1 MGEESVYE
9 VGLGLLPGIGNYL
22 TRTLISYCGS
32 AKQVWLAP
40 PGKIE
45 KIPGVGPTARNTLK
59 GGKGVLQQAETI
71 LAQAQKEEV
80 KLLFYTHKNYP
91 DRLKQIADAP
101 TLLYYKGTADLNQ
114 PKIVSIVGTRQ
125 CTPYGKEIT
134 EQIVKDLTK
143 HQVLILSGLAY
154 GIDVA
159 AHRAATQNNL
169 PTVGVMANGL
179 DTIYPAVHRKV
190 ADKMLE
196 NGGLLSENTFGIKP
210 DAHFF
215 PARNRIIA
223 GMADVTIIVESAIKG
238 GTLITADI
246 AHSYNK
252 DIMAVPGPINSPFS
266 AGCNYLIKSHKA
278 AVYTELKDLE
288 ELLNWDLENSKSA
301 ISKTNQHKYTAED
314 FTPEEFKIIRVL
326 QETKEE
332 QIDTLSWKA
341 QIPINQISS
350 LLLGLEFK
358 GIVKAL
364 PGKKF
369 ILI

>member
-1 MGEESVYE
+1 MGEELVYE
-9 VGLGLLPGIGNYL
+9 VGIGLLPGIGNYL

-32 AKQVWLAP
+32 AKQVWHAP

-45 KIPGVGPTARNTLK
+45 KIPGIGPTALNALK
-59 GGKGVLQQAETI
+59 QGKNVLKQAEAI

-80 KLLFYTHKNYP
+80 QVLFYTHKNYP

-101 TLLYYKGTADLNQ
+101 TLLYYKGNCSLNQ
-114 PKIVSIVGTRQ
+114 RKIVSIVGTRK
-125 CTPYGKEIT
+125 CTSYGKEIT

-143 HQVLILSGLAY
+143 HQALILSGLAY
-154 GIDVA
+154 GIDIA
-159 AHRAATQNNL
+159 AHRAATQYNL

-179 DTIYPAVHRKV
+179 DTIYPAVHRKISE
-190 ADKMLE
+190 KMLE
-196 NGGLLSENTFGIKP
+196 NGGLLSENTFGTKP

-252 DIMAVPGPINSPFS
+252 DIMAVPGPINSPVS
-266 AGCNYLIKSHKA
+266 AGCNYLIKSLKA

-288 ELLNWDLENSKSA
+288 ELLNWDLENGNSPTGKSA
-301 ISKTNQHKYTAED
+301 LHKYQAED
-314 FTPEEFKIIRVL
+314 FTAEEFKIIQVL

-332 QIDTLSWKA
+332 QIDTLSWKT
-341 QIPINQISS
+341 QVPINQISS

-358 GIVKAL
+358 GVVKAL

-369 ILI
+369 SLI